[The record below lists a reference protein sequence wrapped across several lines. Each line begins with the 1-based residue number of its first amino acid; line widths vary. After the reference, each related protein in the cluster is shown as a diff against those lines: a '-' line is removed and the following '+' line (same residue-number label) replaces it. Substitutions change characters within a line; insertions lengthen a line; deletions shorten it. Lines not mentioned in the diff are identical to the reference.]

1 MKNNRKLATFMV
13 GIFMAMAIIPAGDV
27 STVHAAPDNNN
38 TETKTTTQDKIDQK
52 TQQKK
57 EMEGVLDDTADNVD
71 YLRSAQDSLHDQL
84 EELNEQL
91 EEVSIEVE
99 ELEEQIILAEADISR
114 IEKELTEAREKE
126 DEQYN
131 SMVIRTRDM
140 YELNE
145 NSYFTAIISA
155 GGLGDMLNTADYF
168 EKIANYDRRMLN
180 ELKATRTLVQDKEEE
195 LRAQRAII
203 LGLKQSAEEKKIT
216 VQELIEKTTNTISQF
231 GDQIAAEEK
240 KALEYEKAIR
250 EQEKD
255 LEYLKRKLAEEQ
267 SLSLQAA
274 NSTWR
279 EISDVTFEEGD
290 RYLLANLIY
299 CEAGGEPYAGQVAV
313 GSVVMNR
320 MMSAVFPNTVAGVI
334 YQKNQ
339 FSPVGSGRLALALAV
354 NKATDSCYRAADEAM
369 SGVTNVGN
377 CLFFRT
383 PIEGLTGISI
393 GGHIFY

>member
-1 MKNNRKLATFMV
+1 MKNNRKLAALMV
-13 GIFMAMAIIPAGDV
+13 GIFMTMAIIPAGDV

-71 YLRSAQDSLHDQL
+71 YLKSAQDSLHDQL

-195 LRAQRAII
+195 LRAQKVII
-203 LGLKQSAEEKKIT
+203 LGLKQSAEEKRIT

>member
-1 MKNNRKLATFMV
+1 MKNNRKLAALMV
-13 GIFMAMAIIPAGDV
+13 GIFMTMAIIPAGDV

-71 YLRSAQDSLHDQL
+71 YLRSAQASLHDQL

-203 LGLKQSAEEKKIT
+203 LGLKQSAEEKRIT